1 MRDYF
6 RGHNNFKG
14 ISKRRIVFEGISKR
28 RNIFE
33 GIFQRKNI
41 FERVFLK
48 KYFRGEQIDRNLPT
62 TQSTDHLHSLL
73 GRFPSTDVIPWS
85 TTPSF
90 ITFPFYQ
97 CLWHGYLIFQAN
109 IPVEKPGVSWCVPY
123 ISAPCTSWYNIKNN
137 SCLSWGKSVLIKWR
151 QCIKQFTSKSLA
163 TNLVT
168 KKIQTLGMCINL
180 NKLSLCHFYTLEVAF
195 SQASKSIL
203 HGFICRDL
211 VGNESRSFI
220 TLKQQRYLHHRNLVK
235 NWKAKELWSA
245 GKWKAI
251 LYHLAAM
258 AGLQVSLL
266 DICDARSWNSCCCWS

>member
-1 MRDYF
+1 MVIWFSRPISQLKSLASLGVFHTF
-6 RGHNNFKG
+6 RRHAQ
-14 ISKRRIVFEGISKR
+14 V
-28 RNIFE
+28 
-33 GIFQRKNI
+33 
-41 FERVFLK
+41 
-48 KYFRGEQIDRNLPT
+48 DT
-62 TQSTDHLHSLL
+62 TLRT
-73 GRFPSTDVIPWS
+73 I
-85 TTPSF
+85 
-90 ITFPFYQ
+90 
-97 CLWHGYLIFQAN
+97 HGYLWL
-109 IPVEKPGVSWCVPY
+109 P
-123 ISAPCTSWYNIKNN
+123 
-137 SCLSWGKSVLIKWR
+137 WGKSVLIKWR

-168 KKIQTLGMCINL
+168 KKIRTLGMCINL

-195 SQASKSIL
+195 SQASKSIV

-211 VGNESRSFI
+211 VGNESQSFI
-220 TLKQQRYLHHRNLVK
+220 TLKQQQYLNHRNLVK